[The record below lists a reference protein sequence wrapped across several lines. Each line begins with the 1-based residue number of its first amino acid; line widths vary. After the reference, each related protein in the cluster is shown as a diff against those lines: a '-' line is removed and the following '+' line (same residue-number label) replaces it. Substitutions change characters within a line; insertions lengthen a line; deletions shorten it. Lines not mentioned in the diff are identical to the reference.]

1 MQGLIQDFKIE
12 NLTDC
17 PRDISE
23 AMDNIKI
30 ANPWLLWHNVD
41 VLVSKMVVGTRES
54 AASRW
59 YVTPVAYGV
68 DNSKN

>member
-30 ANPWLLWHNVD
+30 ANPWFLCHNVD
-41 VLVSKMVVGTRES
+41 VFVSKMVGGTCES
-54 AASRW
+54 ATLRW
-59 YVTPVAYGV
+59 YMIPSTYC
-68 DNSKN
+68 